1 MTDYILVNVEDMN
14 KEHPD
19 TFGIHSRED
28 RDSLQP
34 GDIAKLLFEYTSGL
48 PTERMWVQV
57 KESKDGT
64 YLGELDNV
72 PCNDLLDFGD
82 EVEFGPE
89 NVADIFDLDK
99 EAGLS

>member
-1 MTDYILVNVEDMN
+1 MGTKDYTLANVEDRN

-19 TFGIHSRED
+19 TFVIPSREG

-34 GDIAKLLFEYTSGL
+34 GDLVKLVFEY
-48 PTERMWVQV
+48 PEEPPERMWVHV
-57 KESKDGT
+57 LGSKDGT

-72 PCNDLLDFGD
+72 PCNGTLSYSD

-89 NVADIFDLDK
+89 NVMTIHGRQQ
-99 EAGLS
+99 ESGL